1 MKPTDEELE
10 VVEEIV
16 DDLDYFYEEEEVL
29 SGTHKIRKKLLI
41 RNILIGLLVF
51 LIMTTVIG
59 SVQISIYCDGR
70 ETTVVTP
77 SYKDKIVYLET
88 TENMYENLIAF
99 YSINSNNSQTGVLF
113 ENIKVVNDGVAINN
127 VNESK
132 SQSFLISYTEKMTNY
147 YENENSFYKL
157 LPKGNEYK
165 ELHSS
170 LYSCL
175 DACLNI
181 LNSTNGYE
189 IDVSTNSQLLDI
201 FCEERI
207 NLLTCWQIANKN
219 LKG

>member
-99 YSINSNNSQTGVLF
+99 YSIDSNNSQTGVLF

-132 SQSFLISYTEKMTNY
+132 SQLFLTSYTEKMNNY
-147 YENENSFYKL
+147 YKNENNFYKL

-175 DACLNI
+175 DACLKI
-181 LNSTNGYE
+181 LESTNDDE
-189 IDVSTNSQLLDI
+189 IDVSTNSQLLDV